1 MSAETDSDFVADRP
15 GFGNELRLAFAFL
28 TRVPVRLP
36 AHIADLPLACAVR
49 AFPFAGLVPGLTG
62 ALVYAIAWAIGIP
75 PTLAGLLAVAA
86 MAWTTGALHEDGLA
100 DFADAG
106 GGREPERRL
115 EIMRDSRIGTF
126 GVLALVV
133 STGLRAGA
141 LSYLAG
147 PGDVALAL
155 IAASCASRACV
166 AYAMNALPHARS
178 DGLSRGAGRPGR
190 ARTLDALAIGAA
202 FLLLAGPMTAIVGA
216 AFAALA
222 TLAALAR
229 ARKLLG
235 GQTGD
240 VLGSVQQISEIAIL
254 LAALVVQSF

>member
-1 MSAETDSDFVADRP
+1 MPADTDTDFVSDRP

-28 TRVPVRLP
+28 TRIPVRLP
-36 AHIADLPLACAVR
+36 DHVADVKLAAAVR
-49 AFPFAGLVPGLTG
+49 AFPFAGLPAAFAG
-62 ALVYAIAWAIGIP
+62 AAVYAIAWTIGIP

-106 GGREPERRL
+106 GGRDSERRL
-115 EIMRDSRIGTF
+115 AIMRDSRIGTF

-141 LSYLAG
+141 LSYLAD
-147 PGDVALAL
+147 PIEVLWVLVA
-155 IAASCASRACV
+155 AACASRACM
-166 AYAMNALPHARS
+166 AHAMHTLPPART
-178 DGLSRGAGRPGR
+178 DGLSHSAGRPDR
-190 ARTLDALAIGAA
+190 ARMLDALAIGAA
-202 FLLLAGPMTAIVGA
+202 FLLFAGPMTALVGA
-216 AFAALA
+216 AFAAVA
-222 TLAALAR
+222 TYACARRAR
-229 ARKLLG
+229 ALLG

-240 VLGSVQQISEIAIL
+240 VLGAVQQSAEIAIL